1 MVSPQFVAETL
12 VALERLGAQPTLNI
26 FDGTIS
32 LAGRLP
38 PLAAGAPR
46 PTLEAYRAET
56 LAGAAG
62 VAAVGLAAAGGS
74 DGSSAGATPRLPGF
88 ALQQAEREGKSR
100 GGGGGGG
107 GWRSWLGL
115 GRKRSSTEGGAT
127 PEK

>member
-46 PTLEAYRAET
+46 LEAAA

-62 VAAVGLAAAGGS
+62 VVVGVL
-74 DGSSAGATPRLPGF
+74 R
-88 ALQQAEREGKSR
+88 RR
-100 GGGGGGG
+100 
-107 GWRSWLGL
+107 
-115 GRKRSSTEGGAT
+115 
-127 PEK
+127 